1 MRSADCRMRGFSI
14 FVGLTSLFACSAQ
27 DVSSRTVEAPQVERK
42 TLLAWLGNES
52 EDVADALVA
61 QEFDTRETL
70 QALTLDLLNQVLEN
84 ERVPP
89 RKLGSLTKILRRLH
103 DHSGTQPETSKGA
116 QSAHGRS
123 VLRSLRNAL
132 SANCSFEDV
141 ESLVGNLI
149 LFDTFLFG
157 FAVTLMT
164 STFSHDDLLAADTR
178 HWILEPG
185 CYASHMFM
193 WCAMVSGQILVG
205 SLLIGLF
212 LAISL
217 GFSDCREH
225 KCSFRRWLVLGRP
238 LTCVAYL
245 MFIVGFGFFFIASS
259 LAVDLIFPRYPISP
273 TVGVQF
279 CFPENEGPLRFNTSS
294 NTLITVQNQADT
306 FDGKYLREWWY
317 PLSYAARCSR
327 ARDGGCSY
335 GLASVLSLRTFFNSA
350 ALLILVSTA
359 GIMGIVA
366 FNVMDARFSSAD
378 PQIIVQGQVHGPPP
392 VIGTASPCYEEG
404 GGAQLVE
411 HILQP
416 GR

>member
-1 MRSADCRMRGFSI
+1 MLLYNVSEEQIVRGREPANGEELLFHPTEIRTPLGIRMGGGERSEDKG
-14 FVGLTSLFACSAQ
+14 TSTMGEDLI
-27 DVSSRTVEAPQVERK
+27 DGGVERT
-42 TLLAWLGNES
+42 TLLAWLGKEYA
-52 EDVADALVA
+52 DVADALMA

-116 QSAHGRS
+116 LSAHGCTS

-132 SANCSFEDV
+132 GSNCSFEDV

-149 LFDTFLFG
+149 LLDTFLFG

-178 HWILEPG
+178 YWILEPG
-185 CYASHMFM
+185 CYASHIFM

-212 LAISL
+212 LVISL
-217 GFSDCREH
+217 GFSDCRAH

-259 LAVDLIFPRYPISP
+259 LAVDLILPRYPISP

-279 CFPENEGPLRFNTSS
+279 KAHCASTRAATLSSPSKIRPIHWTESTSGSGGIHFPMLLSVLGLEAAAAPMVSRGCSRSAPFS
-294 NTLITVQNQADT
+294 TV
-306 FDGKYLREWWY
+306 R
-317 PLSYAARCSR
+317 RCSFYCR
-327 ARDGGCSY
+327 
-335 GLASVLSLRTFFNSA
+335 
-350 ALLILVSTA
+350 
-359 GIMGIVA
+359 
-366 FNVMDARFSSAD
+366 
-378 PQIIVQGQVHGPPP
+378 P
-392 VIGTASPCYEEG
+392 
-404 GGAQLVE
+404 
-411 HILQP
+411 
-416 GR
+416 

>member
-1 MRSADCRMRGFSI
+1 M
-14 FVGLTSLFACSAQ
+14 
-27 DVSSRTVEAPQVERK
+27 
-42 TLLAWLGNES
+42 
-52 EDVADALVA
+52 A

-116 QSAHGRS
+116 LSAHGRTS
-123 VLRSLRNAL
+123 VLRSLRHAL
-132 SANCSFEDV
+132 GANCSFEDV

-178 HWILEPG
+178 FWILEPG
-185 CYASHMFM
+185 CYASHMFL
-193 WCAMVSGQILVG
+193 WYAMASGLILVG
-205 SLLIGLF
+205 SLLIGLI

-217 GFSDCREH
+217 GFSDCRER
-225 KCSFRRWLVLGRP
+225 KSSFRRWLVLGRP

-279 CFPENEGPLRFNTSS
+279 CFPEVERTRRFNMTDS
-294 NTLITVQNQADT
+294 TLITVKDYDEAL
-306 FDGKYLREWWY
+306 DGKYLREWWY
-317 PLSYAARCSR
+317 PLDSM
-327 ARDGGCSY
+327 GGRKGHTF
-335 GLASVLSLRTFFNSA
+335 GLAWAFSLRSYYSSA
-350 ALLILVSTA
+350 GMLIGMSTV
-359 GIMGIVA
+359 GVIGIVA
-366 FNVMDARFSSAD
+366 FNFVDARRSAAEA
-378 PQIIVQGQVHGPPP
+378 
-392 VIGTASPCYEEG
+392 ASDSKVFRIYNPTSEPHSRSER
-404 GGAQLVE
+404 L
-411 HILQP
+411 
-416 GR
+416 RDM

>member
-1 MRSADCRMRGFSI
+1 MGEDPIDGGRSE
-14 FVGLTSLFACSAQ
+14 TS
-27 DVSSRTVEAPQVERK
+27 QVERT
-42 TLLAWLGNES
+42 TLLAWLGKEYA
-52 EDVADALVA
+52 DVADALMA

-116 QSAHGRS
+116 LSAHGRTS

-132 SANCSFEDV
+132 GANCSFEDV

-178 HWILEPG
+178 FWILEPG
-185 CYASHMFM
+185 CYASHIFM
-193 WCAMVSGQILVG
+193 WCAMASGQILVG

-225 KCSFRRWLVLGRP
+225 KSSFRRWLVLGRP
-238 LTCVAYL
+238 LTCVASL
-245 MFIVGFGFFFIASS
+245 MFIVGFGFLFIASS

-279 CFPENEGPLRFNTSS
+279 CFPEVEGTSRFNKS
-294 NTLITVQNQADT
+294 NNSLITVIEYADAFNNT
-306 FDGKYLREWWY
+306 LDGKREWWY
-317 PLSYAARCSR
+317 PLSYASRCSR

-350 ALLILVSTA
+350 ALLIFMSTA

-366 FNVMDARFSSAD
+366 FNVTDARFSSAD
-378 PQIIVQGQVHGPPP
+378 PQIIVQGQVHDPPP
-392 VIGTASPCYEEG
+392 VIGTACPCYEEG